1 MNTNFD
7 YKTLFFD
14 AEANTTKSSDL
25 APVISY
31 DHANRLSDN
40 INTLAAILGVTEMIP
55 MPAGA
60 TVNRYKT
67 TVTKGAKQATEG
79 DIVPLTKVEQKP
91 LAPLTLKLNP
101 YRKVTTAQAIQS
113 AGQELALNKTDSVL
127 LNEVR
132 KDIRNDFFDTIA
144 TSSASTKAGTAATM
158 QKALAKAWGKL
169 KAYFEDVDAT
179 PVFFVNPLDMADYL
193 GDANISVQT
202 EFGFTYVENFM
213 ALGTVISTP
222 RVEQGHVFAT
232 ASENLNG
239 VYVPQ
244 SGDVATAFDLTY
256 DESGLVGMTHSRADD
271 RASIQTLVMA
281 GVLFYAEDASG
292 VIEATIS
299 PASSSSL
306 SE

>member
-1 MNTNFD
+1 MNTIFD
-7 YKTLFFD
+7 YKTLYFE
-14 AEANTTKSSDL
+14 AEANTITSSDL

-31 DHANRLSDN
+31 DHANRLADN

-60 TVNRYKT
+60 TINRYKT
-67 TVTKGAKQATEG
+67 TVTKGAKQVTEG
-79 DIVPLTKVEQKP
+79 DIVPLTKVDQKP
-91 LAPLTLKLNP
+91 LAALTLKLNP
-101 YRKVTTAQAIQS
+101 YRKITTAQAIQS
-113 AGQELALNKTDSVL
+113 AGQELALNKTDTVL

-132 KDIRNDFFDTIA
+132 KDIRNDFFDTI
-144 TSSASTKAGTAATM
+144 TSTSTSTKAGAAATM

-179 PVFFVNPLDMADYL
+179 PVFFVNPLDVADYL
-193 GDANISVQT
+193 GDASISIQT

-213 ALGTVISTP
+213 GRGTVISTP

-271 RASIQTLVMA
+271 RASIQTLIMA

-292 VIEATIS
+292 VIEATIT
-299 PASSSSL
+299 PAG
-306 SE
+306 

>member
-7 YKTLFFD
+7 YKTLYFEV
-14 AEANTTKSSDL
+14 EANTTTSSDL

-31 DHANRLSDN
+31 DHANRLADN
-40 INTLAAILGVTEMIP
+40 INTLMSILGVTEMVP

-60 TVNRYKT
+60 TINRYKT
-67 TVTKGAKQATEG
+67 TVAKGAKQATEG
-79 DIVPLTKVEQKP
+79 DIVPLTKIDQKP
-91 LAPLTLKLNP
+91 LAALTLKLNP
-101 YRKVTTAQAIQS
+101 YRKITTAQAIQS

-144 TSSASTKAGTAATM
+144 TSSTSTKAGAAATM

-179 PVFFVNPLDMADYL
+179 PVFFVNPLDIADYL
-193 GDANISVQT
+193 GNANITVQT

-292 VIEATIS
+292 VIEATIE
-299 PASSSSL
+299 PAG
-306 SE
+306 

>member
-1 MNTNFD
+1 MNTIFD
-7 YKTLFFD
+7 YKTLYFEV
-14 AEANTTKSSDL
+14 EANTTTSSDL

-31 DHANRLSDN
+31 DHANRLADN

-67 TVTKGAKQATEG
+67 TVTKGAKQAAEG
-79 DIVPLTKVEQKP
+79 DIVPLTKVDQKP
-91 LAPLTLKLNP
+91 LAALTLKLNP
-101 YRKVTTAQAIQS
+101 YRKITTAQAIQS
-113 AGQELALNKTDSVL
+113 AGQELALNKTDTVL

-144 TSSASTKAGTAATM
+144 TSSTSTKAGTAATM
-158 QKALAKAWGKL
+158 QKAIAKAWGKL
-169 KAYFEDVDAT
+169 KEYFEDVDAT
-179 PVFFVNPLDMADYL
+179 PVFFVNPLDIADYL
-193 GDANISVQT
+193 GDANITVQT

-222 RVEQGHVFAT
+222 RVEQGHIFAT
-232 ASENLNG
+232 ATENLNG

-256 DESGLVGMTHSRADD
+256 DETGLVGMTHSRADD

-292 VIEATIS
+292 VIEATIT
-299 PASSSSL
+299 PAG
-306 SE
+306 

>member
-7 YKTLFFD
+7 YKTLYFD

-40 INTLAAILGVTEMIP
+40 INTLADILGVTEMVP

-144 TSSASTKAGTAATM
+144 TSSTSTKAGAAATM

-292 VIEATIS
+292 VIEATIE
-299 PASSSSL
+299 PASSL

>member
-1 MNTNFD
+1 MNMTFD
-7 YKTLFFD
+7 YKTLYFE
-14 AEANTTKSSDL
+14 AEANTITSSDL

-31 DHANRLSDN
+31 DHANRLADN

-67 TVTKGAKQATEG
+67 TVTKGSKQAAEG
-79 DIVPLTKVEQKP
+79 DIVPLTKVDQKP
-91 LAPLTLKLNP
+91 LAALTLKLNP
-101 YRKVTTAQAIQS
+101 YRKITTAQAIQS
-113 AGQELALNKTDSVL
+113 AGQELALNKTDTVL

-144 TSSASTKAGTAATM
+144 TSSTSTKAGAAATM

-179 PVFFVNPLDMADYL
+179 PVFFVNPLDIADYL

-292 VIEATIS
+292 VIEATIE
-299 PASSSSL
+299 PAG
-306 SE
+306 